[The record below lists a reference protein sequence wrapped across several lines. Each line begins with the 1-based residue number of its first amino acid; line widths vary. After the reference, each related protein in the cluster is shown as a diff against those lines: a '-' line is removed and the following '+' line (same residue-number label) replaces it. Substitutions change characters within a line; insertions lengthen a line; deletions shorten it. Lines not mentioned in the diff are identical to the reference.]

1 MGEIAYYTKKYED
14 AIFYFKK
21 SAGLYDQASYI
32 DTLLLHTA
40 VSLEK
45 SGDKGQAK
53 AFYEN
58 IIANYKGKKSAKI
71 AKDRLKKL

>member
-1 MGEIAYYTKKYED
+1 M
-14 AIFYFKK
+14 YFKK

-40 VSLEK
+40 ISLEK
-45 SGDKGQAK
+45 TGEKAQAK

-58 IIANYKGKKSAKI
+58 IVANYEGKKTATLAIQK
-71 AKDRLKKL
+71 LKKL